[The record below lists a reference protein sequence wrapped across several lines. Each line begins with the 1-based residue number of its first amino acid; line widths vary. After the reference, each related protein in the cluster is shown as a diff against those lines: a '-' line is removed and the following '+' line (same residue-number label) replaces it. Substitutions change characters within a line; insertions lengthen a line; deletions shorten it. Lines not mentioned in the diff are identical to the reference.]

1 MQGFLNKVRLLEGIK
16 CLDIVLSNEQIQMI
30 DAYSALL
37 YKWNKTYNLTSI
49 TNNDDVLTH
58 HILDSL
64 AAVPIFKRY
73 VFEGAKVLDV
83 GSGGGLPAIPL
94 AIACPDVSVS
104 LVETVGKKTAFLT
117 QVALSLKLKNVKVF
131 NSRVENLKNLSF
143 DVISS
148 RAFSSLEN
156 FINLSSH
163 LIKPEGCWV
172 ALKGQVP
179 VDEINSI
186 RDSFRTEIV
195 QISVPFLNEDRNI
208 VVIFN
213 QYNYTYAPFRQN

>member
-1 MQGFLNKVRLLEGIK
+1 M
-16 CLDIVLSNEQIQMI
+16 DIVLSNEQIQMI

-186 RDSFRTEIV
+186 RDSFRTKIV

-213 QYNYTYAPFRQN
+213 Q

>member
-73 VFEGAKVLDV
+73 VFEEAKVLDV

-213 QYNYTYAPFRQN
+213 Q

>member
-213 QYNYTYAPFRQN
+213 Q

>member
-16 CLDIVLSNEQIQMI
+16 
-30 DAYSALL
+30 Y
-37 YKWNKTYNLTSI
+37 
-49 TNNDDVLTH
+49 VLTH

-186 RDSFRTEIV
+186 RDSFRTKIV

-213 QYNYTYAPFRQN
+213 Q

>member
-1 MQGFLNKVRLLEGIK
+1 MQGFLNKVRLLDGIK

-213 QYNYTYAPFRQN
+213 Q

>member
-1 MQGFLNKVRLLEGIK
+1 M
-16 CLDIVLSNEQIQMI
+16 DIVLSNEQIQMI

-213 QYNYTYAPFRQN
+213 Q

>member
-195 QISVPFLNEDRNI
+195 QISVPFLKEDRNI

-213 QYNYTYAPFRQN
+213 Q

>member
-131 NSRVENLKNLSF
+131 NSRVENLKNSSF

-213 QYNYTYAPFRQN
+213 Q

>member
-156 FINLSSH
+156 FINLSWH

-213 QYNYTYAPFRQN
+213 Q

>member
-117 QVALSLKLKNVKVF
+117 QIALSLQLKNVKVF

-213 QYNYTYAPFRQN
+213 Q

>member
-163 LIKPEGCWV
+163 LIKPEGCWL

-213 QYNYTYAPFRQN
+213 Q

>member
-172 ALKGQVP
+172 ALKGQLP

-213 QYNYTYAPFRQN
+213 Q

>member
-117 QVALSLKLKNVKVF
+117 QVALSVKLKNVKVF

-213 QYNYTYAPFRQN
+213 Q

>member
-117 QVALSLKLKNVKVF
+117 QVALSLKLKNVEVF
-131 NSRVENLKNLSF
+131 NSRVENLKSLSF

-213 QYNYTYAPFRQN
+213 Q

>member
-186 RDSFRTEIV
+186 RDSFRTKIV

-213 QYNYTYAPFRQN
+213 Q

>member
-163 LIKPEGCWV
+163 LIKTEGCWV

-213 QYNYTYAPFRQN
+213 Q

>member
-1 MQGFLNKVRLLEGIK
+1 
-16 CLDIVLSNEQIQMI
+16 LDIVLSNEQIQMI

-213 QYNYTYAPFRQN
+213 Q

>member
-16 CLDIVLSNEQIQMI
+16 CLDIVLSDEQIQMI
-30 DAYSALL
+30 DDYSALL

-64 AAVPIFKRY
+64 SAVPIFKRY

-104 LVETVGKKTAFLT
+104 LVETVGKKAAFLT
-117 QVALSLKLKNVKVF
+117 QVALSLKLKNVKVI

-179 VDEINSI
+179 VDELNSI
-186 RDSFRTEIV
+186 RGSFKTEIV

-208 VVIFN
+208 VVIFK
-213 QYNYTYAPFRQN
+213 Q

>member
-172 ALKGQVP
+172 ALKGQLP

-208 VVIFN
+208 VVMFN
-213 QYNYTYAPFRQN
+213 Q

>member
-1 MQGFLNKVRLLEGIK
+1 MQGFLNKVRLLEGIE

-73 VFEGAKVLDV
+73 VFEGANVLDV

-208 VVIFN
+208 VVVFN
-213 QYNYTYAPFRQN
+213 Q

>member
-73 VFEGAKVLDV
+73 VFEEAKVLDV

-104 LVETVGKKTAFLT
+104 LVETFILEGLN
-117 QVALSLKLKNVKVF
+117 QWYLLLKLLVF
-131 NSRVENLKNLSF
+131 V
-143 DVISS
+143 
-148 RAFSSLEN
+148 
-156 FINLSSH
+156 
-163 LIKPEGCWV
+163 
-172 ALKGQVP
+172 
-179 VDEINSI
+179 
-186 RDSFRTEIV
+186 
-195 QISVPFLNEDRNI
+195 
-208 VVIFN
+208 
-213 QYNYTYAPFRQN
+213 

>member
-30 DAYSALL
+30 DVYSALL

-213 QYNYTYAPFRQN
+213 Q

>member
-186 RDSFRTEIV
+186 RDSFRTDIV

-213 QYNYTYAPFRQN
+213 Q